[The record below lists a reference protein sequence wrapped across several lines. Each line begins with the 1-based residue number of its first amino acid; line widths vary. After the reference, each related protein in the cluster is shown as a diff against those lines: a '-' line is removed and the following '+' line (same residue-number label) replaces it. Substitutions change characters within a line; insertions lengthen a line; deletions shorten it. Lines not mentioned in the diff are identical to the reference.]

1 MKFFLLSAL
10 LVAVALPAVGSA
22 AEVGEEP
29 LTLARVMKLAASAAP
44 EVRIS
49 ATQVTEGEARLA
61 GAKVRTLENP
71 QLELEAGP
79 RSAEEDSVDFGVGL
93 EIPVEL
99 WGRRDKRIA
108 VAEAGLQRERFLA
121 REARRQAVIA
131 TVGAYYQVLHAGKGL
146 DLAFE
151 RKALAEELERIA
163 TERYRTGDAPLF
175 EVNLARTEV
184 ARAASD
190 IASAQGRMAQ
200 ARAVLAQN
208 LGLSGSA
215 LRVEGDLEDRT
226 FFDRFHTDPINVQRP
241 DLLAARA
248 EMEASKAGVALAKA
262 ELRPDVALRLSYHEE
277 GDEKVGLAGVA
288 VGLPFLNPRR
298 DAPVREAMARRRRA
312 EIIAETKNA
321 VVSTQIE
328 GARLAYEGAVEA
340 VRRMEEDALPLQYEN
355 QTMATESYRRGKI
368 DLATLLQVRREALE
382 TRREYLDRLLNV
394 SEAGVGLASAVGTF
408 SNQP

>member
-1 MKFFLLSAL
+1 M
-10 LVAVALPAVGSA
+10 PGSA
-22 AEVGEEP
+22 AEVGEGP
-29 LTLARVMKLAASAAP
+29 LTLARVMEMAASAAP
-44 EVRIS
+44 EVRAS
-49 ATQVTEGEARLA
+49 AALVTEGEARLA

-108 VAEAGLQRERFLA
+108 VAEAGLQREMFLA
-121 REARRQAVIA
+121 REARRQAVSA
-131 TVGAYYQVLHAGKGL
+131 TVGAYYQVLHARKGL
-146 DLAFE
+146 ELTYE

-163 TERYRTGDAPLF
+163 RERYRTGDAPLF
-175 EVNLARTEV
+175 EINLARTEV
-184 ARAASD
+184 ARASSD
-190 IASAQGRMAQ
+190 IASAKGQMAQ
-200 ARAVLAQN
+200 ARAVLAQS
-208 LGLSGSA
+208 LGLSAGSA
-215 LRVEGDLEDRT
+215 LQVEGDLEDRS
-226 FFDRFHTDPINVQRP
+226 FFDRFHAEKVMAQRP

-248 EMEASKAGVALAKA
+248 EVEASEAGVALARA

-298 DAPVREAMARRRRA
+298 DAPVREAMARSRRA
-312 EIIAETKNA
+312 EIIAEAKEA
-321 VVSTQIE
+321 AVSTQIE

-340 VRRMEEDALPLQYEN
+340 VRRMEEDALPLQREN
-355 QTMATESYRRGKI
+355 QSMATESYRSGKI

-382 TRREYLDRLLNV
+382 TRREYLDRLLSA